1 MDFRLGLLYNM
12 VELGS
17 NCLFSNYWCFMI
29 ETKELLTRSVA
40 EIIHSDHLSQRI
52 AKGEKLRLKLGIDPT
67 SPDIHL
73 GFAVVLW
80 KLRQFQ
86 DLGHKVVV
94 IIGDTTAQVGDPT
107 GKNVTRPVLTSQDV
121 KSNAKTYLQQI
132 GKILDLDTAE
142 VRWNSEWFQ
151 DFTLNDVVTLLGQFT
166 AAQILERDDF
176 SKRLREGNDISMYEL
191 LYPLM
196 QAYDSVMV
204 RADVEFG
211 GTDQRFNILAG
222 RDLQRKMGQEPQ
234 DMLLVPLLVGVDGVK
249 KMSKSL
255 GNYIGITEPAPDMY
269 GKLMSIPDYLIMPY
283 FELATLLPQS
293 AISLIRHELADELT
307 NPRDVKM
314 QLAREITALYH
325 GVWRSAAAEEA
336 FVTQFQKGRLPDNM
350 NEKKMKPSYKTLV
363 LALIDTGLVS
373 SNSEARRLVDQ
384 GGVRV
389 NEKVI
394 NDPLAPVKLKKGMII
409 QVGKRKYVKVK

>member
-1 MDFRLGLLYNM
+1 M

-17 NCLFSNYWCFMI
+17 NEFGCLTGNNWCSMI
-29 ETKELLTRSVA
+29 NTKELLTRGVA
-40 EIIHSDHLSQRI
+40 EIITSDHLNQRM
-52 AKGEKLRLKLGIDPT
+52 AKGEKLCLKLGIDPT
-67 SPDIHL
+67 SSDIHL

-86 DLGHKVVV
+86 DLGHKVVI
-94 IIGDTTAQVGDPT
+94 IIGDATAQVGDPT

-121 KSNAKTYLQQI
+121 KLNAKTYLQQI
-132 GKILDLDTAE
+132 GKILDLDIAE
-142 VRWNSEWFQ
+142 VRWNSEWFK
-151 DFTLNDVVTLLGQFT
+151 DFTLNDVIALLGQFT

-176 SKRLREGNDISMYEL
+176 SKRLQEGSDIHMHEL

-204 RADVEFG
+204 HADVEFG

-222 RDLQRKMGQEPQ
+222 RDLQKKMGQEPQ
-234 DMLLVPLLVGVDGVK
+234 DMLLVPLLVGTDGAK

-255 GNYIGITEPAPDMY
+255 GNYIGIAEPASDMY
-269 GKLMSIPDYLIMPY
+269 GKLMSIPDELIMSY

-293 AISLIRHELADELT
+293 VINLIRHELADELT

-325 GVWRSAAAEEA
+325 GPGKAAAAEEA
-336 FVTQFQKGRLPDNM
+336 FVTQFQKGQLPETVK
-350 NEKKMKPSYKTLV
+350 EKTIKTSYKTVVML
-363 LALIDTGLVS
+363 LIDAGLAA
-373 SNSEARRLVDQ
+373 SNSEARRLVEQ

-389 NEKVI
+389 EGKVL
-394 NDPLAPVKLKKGMII
+394 NDPLAPIKLKKGTII
-409 QVGKRKYVKVK
+409 QVGRRKLVRVK